1 MENLI
6 AAMSAFVMRG
16 RCHVMLLELCVGLEP
31 NLAFG
36 AFAGVTRPVVMGAFL
51 VVFKSLIT
59 GHTSD
64 MALQVML
71 PEGFLRSG
79 EVLVLDTY
87 EVLDGVAVEVDG
99 ASCLVGEIQV
109 ADMIVRADMS
119 FVVAPMLFEFVQSI
133 KGDSTV
139 GAPGLLVLARNVGC
153 TGSHGVK
160 YLLALVTVTARM
172 SSTDVVLKVF
182 RIGLVILALSAES
195 VSVFGGSMLS
205 AFNLSVEGPLTLLT
219 IAVTVLSVEVVVET
233 CLIGVVVLAL
243 LAIGE

>member
-36 AFAGVTRPVVMGAFL
+36 AFAGVTRPVVMGALLL
-51 VVFKSLIT
+51 VPETLVAC
-59 GHTSD
+59 HTSD
-64 MALQVML
+64 VALQVVL

-79 EVLVLDTY
+79 EVLVLDAY
-87 EVLDGVAVEVDG
+87 EVLDGVAVEVDV
-99 ASCLVGEIQV
+99 ASCLVVELQV

-119 FVVAPMLFEFVQSI
+119 FVVAPMLFEFIQSV

-160 YLLALVTVTARM
+160 YLLALVTATTRM
-172 SSTDVVLKVF
+172 SSMDVVLKVF
-182 RIGLVILALSAES
+182 RIGLVILALSAEG

-205 AFNLSVEGPLTLLT
+205 TSDLSVEGPLTLLT
-219 IAVTVLSVEVVVET
+219 IAVTVLSVEVGVEA
-233 CLIGVVVLAL
+233 CLIGVIVLAL

>member
-16 RCHVMLLELCVGLEP
+16 RCHVMLLKLCVGLEP

-36 AFAGVTRPVVMGAFL
+36 AFAGVTHPVVIGAFL
-51 VVFKSLIT
+51 LVLETLVAC
-59 GHTSD
+59 HTSD
-64 MALQVML
+64 VALQVVL
-71 PEGFLRSG
+71 PEGLLRSG

-87 EVLDGVAVEVDG
+87 EVFDRVIVEVDG
-99 ASCLVGEIQV
+99 ASCLVEEIQV
-109 ADMIVRADMS
+109 TDMIVSADMS
-119 FVVAPMLFEFVQSI
+119 FVVAPMLFEFFQSV

-153 TGSHGVK
+153 TGSHCVK
-160 YLLALVTVTARM
+160 CLLALVTATTRM
-172 SSTDVVLKVF
+172 SSTDMVLKVF
-182 RIGLVILALSAES
+182 RIGLVILALSAKG
-195 VSVFGGSMLS
+195 VSVFGGSILS
-205 AFNLSVEGPLTLLT
+205 TSYLSVEGPLTLFT
-219 IAVTVLSVEVVVET
+219 IAVTVLSVEVVVKT

>member
-1 MENLI
+1 
-6 AAMSAFVMRG
+6 MRG

-51 VVFKSLIT
+51 VVLET
-59 GHTSD
+59 LVACHTSGV
-64 MALQVML
+64 ALQVVL
-71 PEGFLRSG
+71 PEGLLRSG

-99 ASCLVGEIQV
+99 ASCLVGELQV
-109 ADMIVRADMS
+109 ADMIIGADMS
-119 FVVAPMLFEFVQSI
+119 FVVAPMLFEFFQSV

-153 TGSHGVK
+153 TGIHGVK
-160 YLLALVTVTARM
+160 YLLTLATATARM

-182 RIGLVILALSAES
+182 RIGLVILALSAEG

-205 AFNLSVEGPLTLLT
+205 ASNLTIEGPLTLLT
-219 IAVTVLSVEVVVET
+219 IAVAVLSVEVVLKT

-243 LAIGE
+243 LAIGK